1 MLMEE
6 VGTIESAL
14 KVIHKDY
21 KPNIAFFTVNKK
33 ISEKFY
39 DYNGKFMENPNAGT
53 FVTLDQEKFDF
64 FMVA

>member
-1 MLMEE
+1 MLMDE

-21 KPNIAFFTVNKK
+21 KPSIAFFTVNKK

-39 DYNGKFMENPNAGT
+39 QLIGDKMENPNAGT